1 MASIGRWHLVRV
13 RGPIRTSLF
22 DGTEV
27 GFLSFQSVFHFLN
40 RDDGRV
46 IIDPVDLFEMAES
59 LLYLLYSCQPI
70 QSCSSHIISLDV
82 KRDDGDG
89 LTLSP
94 NHAWP
99 CHKKEKDQDE
109 VT

>member
-1 MASIGRWHLVRV
+1 VALGA
-13 RGPIRTSLF
+13 GEAPIRTSLL
-22 DGTEV
+22 DGTVV

-59 LLYLLYSCQPI
+59 LLHLFYSCQPV

-89 LTLSP
+89 LALSR
-94 NHAWP
+94 NHAKP
-99 CHKKEKDQDE
+99 RHKKEKTKDRM
-109 VT
+109 T

>member
-1 MASIGRWHLVRV
+1 M

-70 QSCSSHIISLDV
+70 QSCSSHIISSDV
-82 KRDDGDG
+82 ERDDGDS
-89 LTLSP
+89 LTLSR
-94 NHAWP
+94 NHPKP
-99 CHKKEKDQDE
+99 CHKKKKGQDK